1 MIRTVPAQK
10 SKSQKWT
17 PELLVVS
24 ATKENTVSTCY
35 IQVLSENEN
44 KLSETEPIDSLA
56 ANSLGELVLRCPVHL
71 HVGIALR
78 GHYLEVEAETLSYKT
93 PATDFLKDVLYV
105 KILLIVFH
113 SQISKWD

>member
-44 KLSETEPIDSLA
+44 KLRNR
-56 ANSLGELVLRCPVHL
+56 AN
-71 HVGIALR
+71 
-78 GHYLEVEAETLSYKT
+78 
-93 PATDFLKDVLYV
+93 
-105 KILLIVFH
+105 
-113 SQISKWD
+113 